1 MIPSMIVNAYM
12 NFCLIKLAKRYPEQW
27 KSSTLHRPM
36 PIFNCLCV
44 IGGICACAVAFH
56 LFKDL
61 DTASMLL
68 SVVLLAAALAVSK
81 ICVSTGRVK
90 VEDLLSKREKI
101 AAAAIAATS
110 DEN

>member
-1 MIPSMIVNAYM
+1 
-12 NFCLIKLAKRYPEQW
+12 
-27 KSSTLHRPM
+27 
-36 PIFNCLCV
+36 
-44 IGGICACAVAFH
+44 
-56 LFKDL
+56 
-61 DTASMLL
+61 MLL